1 MNKLLQTASSQ
12 ELKINPAAIYTKA
25 KAGPVMIVSGAE
37 TKGVFVS
44 ATQWNAMAAHI
55 AELEQIIEDDRRFRE
70 MAQDLSM
77 HIPFTL
83 EEHAKRGLID
93 G

>member
-1 MNKLLQTASSQ
+1 MNQLLQTASSR
-12 ELKINPAAIYTKA
+12 ELKVNPAAIYA
-25 KAGPVMIVSGAE
+25 KAEKGPVMIISRAE

-44 ATQWNAMAAHI
+44 ATQWNATAAYI

-70 MAQDLSM
+70 MDQDPSM
-77 HIPFTL
+77 RIPFTL